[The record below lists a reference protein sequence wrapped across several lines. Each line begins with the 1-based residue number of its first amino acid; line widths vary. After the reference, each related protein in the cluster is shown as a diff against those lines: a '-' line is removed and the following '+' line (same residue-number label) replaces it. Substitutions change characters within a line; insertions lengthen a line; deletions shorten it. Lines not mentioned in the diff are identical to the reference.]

1 MRRSEEGGRTLNN
14 SIKLSGM
21 VSGLDTDTI
30 IKQLMKIERAPLD
43 KLTQE
48 KQKIA
53 WKRDEYREMNTM
65 LSSLRTLTDK
75 LRFSTSFNKQSASSS
90 DTSIVT
96 ATASSA
102 ASSGSFTIKVNAL
115 ATSALV
121 TGSSLGVTDLKST
134 VGTSGQI
141 TVEGTGGKKV
151 NVDLTAGVTSYNTI
165 INTVNN
171 ANIGV
176 KMSFD
181 SINSRFMLTNTA
193 TGESSTLQVS
203 GSGVA
208 ALGLTEMTQPQVG
221 SNAEVEVNG
230 QPLTMEK
237 NAFELNGVRFDL
249 KGVSTNST
257 TVTVTK
263 DTSNVVDQIK
273 GFVEEYNK
281 LVDQINLKTKAIP
294 SRSYTPLTDEQKEGM
309 TEKQIEL
316 WEGKA
321 KIGLLYRDDI
331 LQDTLNT
338 LKMSLLKKVDTKIST
353 PEGMKDVSI
362 TISDIGL
369 SFKAFKKGAVGELG
383 KLELDE
389 TKLKDV
395 LDKDPNLVTGLFTA
409 SSPFSKLEPEY
420 KMEHDGIGERVYDTL
435 FTQMNKIFNRIGN
448 ATASDAADTSQL
460 GSRIRDINSRMDIVK
475 YRLQNA
481 EDRYYK
487 QFTAMEMALQ
497 KLNSKGSWLASQ
509 LGN

>member
-193 TGESSTLQVS
+193 TGESRHYKL
-203 GSGVA
+203 
-208 ALGLTEMTQPQVG
+208 
-221 SNAEVEVNG
+221 AEVE
-230 QPLTMEK
+230 
-237 NAFELNGVRFDL
+237 
-249 KGVSTNST
+249 
-257 TVTVTK
+257 
-263 DTSNVVDQIK
+263 
-273 GFVEEYNK
+273 
-281 LVDQINLKTKAIP
+281 
-294 SRSYTPLTDEQKEGM
+294 
-309 TEKQIEL
+309 
-316 WEGKA
+316 
-321 KIGLLYRDDI
+321 
-331 LQDTLNT
+331 
-338 LKMSLLKKVDTKIST
+338 SLHWD
-353 PEGMKDVSI
+353 
-362 TISDIGL
+362 
-369 SFKAFKKGAVGELG
+369 
-383 KLELDE
+383 
-389 TKLKDV
+389 
-395 LDKDPNLVTGLFTA
+395 
-409 SSPFSKLEPEY
+409 
-420 KMEHDGIGERVYDTL
+420 
-435 FTQMNKIFNRIGN
+435 
-448 ATASDAADTSQL
+448 
-460 GSRIRDINSRMDIVK
+460 
-475 YRLQNA
+475 
-481 EDRYYK
+481 
-487 QFTAMEMALQ
+487 
-497 KLNSKGSWLASQ
+497 
-509 LGN
+509 